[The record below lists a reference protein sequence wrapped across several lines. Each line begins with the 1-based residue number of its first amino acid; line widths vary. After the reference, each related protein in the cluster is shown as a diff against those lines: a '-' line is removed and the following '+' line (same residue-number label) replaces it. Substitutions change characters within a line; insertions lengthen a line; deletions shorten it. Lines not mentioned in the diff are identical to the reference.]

1 MSIKEK
7 SMSSCCSNNNAKP
20 ALIEKKAAFMAVL
33 LTAIVAAS
41 FVLPWLVPF
50 RHALRTYMGMMGWA
64 IVVGFILGGI
74 IDYYVPREYVARLL
88 ARPKKRTVLYSVFLG
103 FLMTV
108 CNHGVLAI
116 AMQFYK
122 KGAATSSVIAFLLA
136 SPWANFPLTLM
147 MIGFFGPAK
156 GLFLIVAAIVIAV
169 ITGLVFQLLENRGI
183 VDKNPHTPADN
194 EKFSCMADMRARLA
208 AYQFSGPQAVSDI
221 KGIARG
227 VKELADMTLGW
238 LLIGVAFASLASAYV
253 PPHFFHHYMGHSFGG
268 MVTTLVAAA
277 FVETCSTG
285 MSPLAF
291 EIYRQTGALGNA
303 LVFLM
308 AGVVTNYTAIGL
320 IWVNIGRRTAMA
332 MPLVCVPLVLLVGWL
347 ANSIFG

>member
-1 MSIKEK
+1 
-7 SMSSCCSNNNAKP
+7 MSSCCSTNNVKSG
-20 ALIEKKAAFMAVL
+20 LIEKKAAFMVL
-33 LTAIVAAS
+33 LLAGVVAAS
-41 FVLPWLVPF
+41 FVLPSLVPF
-50 RHALRTYMGMMGWA
+50 RLALYAYMGMMGWA
-64 IVVGFILGGI
+64 IVVGFFLGGV

-122 KGAATSSVIAFLLA
+122 KGASTSSVIAFLLA

-156 GLFLIVAAIVIAV
+156 GSFLILAAIVIAV
-169 ITGLVFQLLENRGI
+169 ITGLFFQMLENRGL
-183 VDKNPHTPADN
+183 VEKNPYTPLDN
-194 EKFSCMADMRARLA
+194 EGFSCVADMRARLA
-208 AYQFSGPQAVSDI
+208 VYHFSLPQARTDI
-221 KGIARG
+221 QGIGRG

-238 LLIGVAFASLASAYV
+238 LLIGVAFASLAAAYV

-268 MVTTLVAAA
+268 MVMTLVAAT

-320 IWVNIGRRTAMA
+320 IWVNIGRRSALA
-332 MPLVCVPLVLLVGWL
+332 MPLVCVPLVLLFGWL
-347 ANSIFG
+347 ANSIF